1 MCPDFSF
8 PDLELI
14 FENIPSDRISTV
26 AKSFALKMLELN
38 GQRLR
43 ALKEV
48 VT

>member
-1 MCPDFSF
+1 MRGAEKRRGVRPFFVSS
-8 PDLELI
+8 
-14 FENIPSDRISTV
+14 NRISAV

-48 VT
+48 RM